1 MFILRFMTVGGF
13 VSNLKWGTWAHAAQW
28 TLDCHFF
35 LLSEYGHVVTR
46 YIIGWVISCFKQVR
60 TFLHNVTILT
70 CLLAFVE
77 LFWKMWQRVYCKAC
91 VSFSSTVFE
100 ILATYVLGVLVCPCY
115 KHSKHIPEFVTALEL
130 LDFCYRQHDDQTQ
143 QLLTC
148 ELQNWSGQTCLSLA
162 VAANHRALLAHPC
175 SQIILADL
183 WMGGLRTRKN
193 TNLKVQLWRNYYQN

>member
-1 MFILRFMTVGGF
+1 MCFSFFICSFF
-13 VSNLKWGTWAHAAQW
+13 QKI
-28 TLDCHFF
+28 F
-35 LLSEYGHVVTR
+35 LLN
-46 YIIGWVISCFKQVR
+46 ISKLCSKCA
-60 TFLHNVTILT
+60 
-70 CLLAFVE
+70 CLSLLQTQPA
-77 LFWKMWQRVYCKAC
+77 LY
-91 VSFSSTVFE
+91 
-100 ILATYVLGVLVCPCY
+100 LN
-115 KHSKHIPEFVTALEL
+115 FVTALEL

-193 TNLKVQLWRNYYQN
+193 TNLKVQLGRNYYQN